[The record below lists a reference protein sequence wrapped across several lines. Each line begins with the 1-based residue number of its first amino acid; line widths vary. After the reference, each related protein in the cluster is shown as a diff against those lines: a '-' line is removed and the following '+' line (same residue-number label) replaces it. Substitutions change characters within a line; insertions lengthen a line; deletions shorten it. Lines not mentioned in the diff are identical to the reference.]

1 MLFGLIEHSIR
12 LNNMNDRPV
21 ERYLWNRLCDQ
32 PNDSSLTIL
41 KQILW
46 QDFLKQANV
55 LP

>member
-1 MLFGLIEHSIR
+1 MTGLLKDIYGTDFVI
-12 LNNMNDRPV
+12 
-21 ERYLWNRLCDQ
+21 Q

-46 QDFLKQANV
+46 QDLLKQANV